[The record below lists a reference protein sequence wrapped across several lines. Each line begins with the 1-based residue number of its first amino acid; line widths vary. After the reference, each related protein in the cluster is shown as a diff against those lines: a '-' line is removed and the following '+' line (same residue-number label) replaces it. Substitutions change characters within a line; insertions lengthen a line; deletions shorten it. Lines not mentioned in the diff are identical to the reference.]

1 MTILLVSI
9 GQFAELCALLIR
21 DSKKDAI
28 GQCGRRAPESKV
40 PVRRAGHRTSD
51 VRDHGGAVV

>member
-1 MTILLVSI
+1 MTILLVSV

-40 PVRRAGHRTSD
+40 PVRRAGFD
-51 VRDHGGAVV
+51 VRDHDGAVV